1 MATKSPPPDQ
11 PPGGSAADGN
21 PPGSAQT
28 SKEVELVRVVVN
40 REGQKVSAQ
49 WAIHP
54 QIKHDLQPE
63 EWKEVSELMTKI
75 TGIVGNRF
83 SKVLSDAEPD
93 KPGTA

>member
-1 MATKSPPPDQ
+1 MATKAPPPDT
-11 PPGGSAADGN
+11 PPGDGPGNGN
-21 PPGSAQT
+21 PPNQAEA
-28 SKEVELVRVVVN
+28 SKEVELVKVVVS

-54 QIKHDLQPE
+54 QIKHDLQPD
-63 EWKEVSELMTKI
+63 EWKEVSELMAKV
-75 TGIVGNRF
+75 TGLVGTRF